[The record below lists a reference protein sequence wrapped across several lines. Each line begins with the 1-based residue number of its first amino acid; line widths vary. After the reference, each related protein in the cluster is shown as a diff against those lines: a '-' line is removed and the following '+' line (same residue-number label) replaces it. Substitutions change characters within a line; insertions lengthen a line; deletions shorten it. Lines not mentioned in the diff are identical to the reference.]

1 MGQRTKSPGE
11 RDETVAIAP
20 PGCESGRE
28 DATGAGGDNG
38 PEFSEPDFVEQLR
51 ALRTRLRLSQEQLAQ
66 RLGVS
71 FATVNRWEGG
81 RAVPS
86 ARSKARLEQLGRQT
100 AAAEPGGRPGPGSG
114 LPVDLRPFIGRDREL
129 AELLPLWAG
138 CRTLTLTG
146 AGGVGKSRLA
156 VELLRRAGDPVL
168 GAVRLDTVRDAEL
181 APAAVA
187 MALGVRG
194 KPNVPERA
202 AIAHALRDASGVLFL
217 DTCEHVADS
226 LHELLRQLL
235 EQAPGLR
242 VLATSQLPLGV
253 PGERVWRVP
262 GLALPPPVGPDP
274 AVDPAAGYDAAVD
287 PAVGYDAVRLFLA
300 RARERAPGF
309 AAGPATTAAA
319 GAATTAAG
327 AGTGGLEAAG
337 LATAG
342 LATAG
347 LATAGVA
354 IGSGLADVVEI
365 CRRLDGIP
373 LAIGLAAAWMGTL
386 SPAELLQHWD
396 TREQL
401 LADPRAEHER
411 HRTLTA
417 AIEWSSALLT
427 TADRDLVAA
436 LSVFVG
442 PFTVEDIQAVTDLSG
457 AALLAALRRLVDVS
471 WLEFSPEPGSG
482 HYRLLDPLRGWGRRE
497 LDRSGGAALAQTRH
511 AAHFRELC
519 RHAEADRFRAD
530 RGGWPQ
536 RLDLVAGNVH
546 AALGWYAGAEPD
558 RGAELAVSLLGWW
571 RRSGRLV
578 EGRHWL
584 RAFRESTA
592 GPLMRARAGTAEAL
606 LAMDIGDY
614 EDADRLAATAL
625 ARLEREDDLL
635 WIGRAL
641 TARSGAAKYR
651 GDMQRSREL
660 LERAL
665 THQRRAGDQQE
676 LASTLNNL
684 GSLTADQHDLEAAER
699 YCRLSLEAKR
709 SLGDDRS
716 LAMTMANLADVY
728 TQRRQLTEA
737 RALLADAMGLAE
749 SLGDDFLIILLRI
762 NLGENLLC
770 DNDYAAAVTPFR
782 QALDSAVQSGA
793 GRFHALAACGL
804 GQALCALGDTAKGLR
819 LLRQSRSIAQRMGDE
834 MLLEQIRAA
843 LVGAAGGSRTG
854 PPLELL
860 SARET
865 QVLEQVAGGLTNR
878 EIAAQLRISPATVQR
893 HLANIYTKLDVRN
906 RTQAARR
913 GLDLGLWPR
922 GQQRPAAPARR
933 RAARG

>member
-1 MGQRTKSPGE
+1 MIHRG
-11 RDETVAIAP
+11 
-20 PGCESGRE
+20 E
-28 DATGAGGDNG
+28 DATGSADDNG
-38 PEFSEPDFVEQLR
+38 PEGDGPDLGAQLR

-86 ARSKARLEQLGRQT
+86 ARSKARLAQLGRQV
-100 AAAEPGGRPGPGSG
+100 AAPVPGGRGGPGPD
-114 LPVDLRPFIGRDREL
+114 LPVDLRPFIGRAREL

-138 CRTLTLTG
+138 SRTLTLTG

-168 GAVRLDTVRDAEL
+168 GAVRLDTVRDAAL

-194 KPNVPERA
+194 KPNVPEPA
-202 AIAHALRDASGVLFL
+202 GIADALRDASGVLFL
-217 DTCEHVADS
+217 DTCEHVAGS
-226 LHELLRQLL
+226 LHELLRHLL
-235 EQAPGLR
+235 QQAPGLR
-242 VLATSQLPLGV
+242 VLATSQVPLGV

-262 GLALPPPVGPDP
+262 GLALPPATLPTPLAGPVLAVPPGGPDAAGP
-274 AVDPAAGYDAAVD
+274 GLQDAADPAA
-287 PAVGYDAVRLFLA
+287 GYDAVRLFLA
-300 RARERAPGF
+300 RAQERAPGF
-309 AAGPATTAAA
+309 AAGPATA
-319 GAATTAAG
+319 
-327 AGTGGLEAAG
+327 E
-337 LATAG
+337 
-342 LATAG
+342 
-347 LATAGVA
+347 
-354 IGSGLADVVEI
+354 VVEI

-386 SPAELLQHWD
+386 SPAELLQHWG

-401 LADPRAEHER
+401 LADPKAEQER

-427 TADRDLVAA
+427 AADRDLVAA

-442 PFTVEDIQAVTDLSG
+442 PFTVDDIQAVADV
-457 AALLAALRRLVDVS
+457 ADAVLLAALRRLVDVS
-471 WLEFSPEPGSG
+471 WLEFTPGPDTG
-482 HYRLLDPLRGWGRRE
+482 HYRLLDPLRGWALRQ
-497 LDRSGGAALAQTRH
+497 LDRAGAGTAEAVRARH

-519 RHAEADRFRAD
+519 RQAEADRFRAD
-530 RGGWPQ
+530 RGNWPQ
-536 RLDLVAGNVH
+536 RLEQAAGNVH
-546 AALGWYAGAEPD
+546 AALGWYATADPE
-558 RGAELAVSLLGWW
+558 RGAELAASLLGWW

-584 RAFRESTA
+584 RAFRQSVA
-592 GPLMRARAGTAEAL
+592 GPLARARAGTAEAL

-625 ARLEREDDLL
+625 TRLEHEDDLL

-641 TARSGAAKYR
+641 TARSSSAKYR

-665 THQRRAGDQQE
+665 THQRRYGDQQE

-699 YCRLSLEAKR
+699 YCRLSLEVKR
-709 SLGDDRS
+709 DLGDDRS

-728 TQRRQLTEA
+728 LQRRQFGEA
-737 RALLADAMGLAE
+737 RALLADAMALAE
-749 SLGDDFLIILLRI
+749 PLGDEFLITLLRI
-762 NLGENLLC
+762 NLGESLLG

-782 QALDSAVQSGA
+782 QALESAVSSGA

-804 GQALCALGDTAKGLR
+804 GQTLCALGDSAKGLR

-834 MLLEQIRAA
+834 ILLEQIRRELA
-843 LVGAAGGSRTG
+843 VAAGGSRPG

-860 SARET
+860 SAREA

-906 RTQAARR
+906 RTEAARR

-922 GQQRPAAPARR
+922 GQPRPALPPARR
-933 RAARG
+933 RAARA

>member
-1 MGQRTKSPGE
+1 
-11 RDETVAIAP
+11 
-20 PGCESGRE
+20 
-28 DATGAGGDNG
+28 
-38 PEFSEPDFVEQLR
+38 VEQLR
-51 ALRTRLRLSQEQLAQ
+51 VLRTRLRLSQEQLAQ

-86 ARSKARLEQLGRQT
+86 ARSRARLEQLGRQVAAT
-100 AAAEPGGRPGPGSG
+100 ATGGRAGPGTD
-114 LPVDLRPFIGRDREL
+114 LPVDLRPFLGRTREL
-129 AELLPLWAG
+129 AELLPLWAAS
-138 CRTLTLTG
+138 RTLTLTG

-156 VELLRRAGDPVL
+156 VELLRRSGDPVL
-168 GAVRLDTVRDAEL
+168 GVVRLDTVRDPAL

-194 KPNVPERA
+194 RPNVPERS
-202 AIAHALRDASGVLFL
+202 AIAEALRDLSGVLFL
-217 DTCEHVADS
+217 DTCEHVVES
-226 LHELLRQLL
+226 LYDLLRHLL
-235 EQAPGLR
+235 ERAPGLR
-242 VLATSQLPLGV
+242 VLAASQVPLGV

-262 GLALPPPVGPDP
+262 GLALPAPGVPLLDAPLGEPAPEPPPEPPPPGPPLLALTADALTGDALTADALTADALGEPAVAESRALVAVPDP
-274 AVDPAAGYDAAVD
+274 PTALPAGPAATPVTDPTTEAATGPAAETAGGA
-287 PAVGYDAVRLFLA
+287 PAVAVAYDAVRLFLA
-300 RARERAPGF
+300 RAQERAPGF
-309 AAGPATTAAA
+309 GTDPAD
-319 GAATTAAG
+319 
-327 AGTGGLEAAG
+327 
-337 LATAG
+337 
-342 LATAG
+342 
-347 LATAGVA
+347 
-354 IGSGLADVVEI
+354 LADVVEI

-386 SPAELLQHWD
+386 SPAELLQHWA
-396 TREQL
+396 TRDEL
-401 LADPRAEHER
+401 LADPRAEQER
-411 HRTLTA
+411 HRTLAA

-427 TADRDLVAA
+427 PADRRLVGV

-442 PFTVEDIQAVTDLSG
+442 PFTVDDIQAVAVEPAG

-471 WLEFSPEPGSG
+471 WLEFTPGPS
-482 HYRLLDPLRGWGRRE
+482 YRLLDPLRGWAQRE
-497 LDRSGGAALAQTRH
+497 PAGSDPDVRARH

-519 RHAEADRFRAD
+519 RQAEEARFRAD
-530 RGGWPQ
+530 RGNWPA
-536 RLDLVAGNVH
+536 RLELAAGNVH
-546 AALGWYAGAEPD
+546 AALGWYATADPE

-592 GPLMRARAGTAEAL
+592 GALARARAGTAEAL

-625 ARLEREDDLL
+625 TRLERDDDVL

-665 THQRRAGDQQE
+665 GHQRRAGDQQE

-709 SLGDDRS
+709 DLGDDRS

-728 TQRRQLTEA
+728 TQRRQLGEA
-737 RALLADAMGLAE
+737 RALLAEAMALAE
-749 SLGDDFLIILLRI
+749 SLGDDFLITLLRI
-762 NLGENLLC
+762 NLGESLLC
-770 DNDYAAAVTPFR
+770 ENDYAAAVTPFR
-782 QALDSAVQSGA
+782 QALEAAVSSGA

-804 GQALCALGDTAKGLR
+804 GQALCALGDSAKGLR

-834 MLLEQIRAA
+834 ILLEQIRAA
-843 LVGAAGGSRTG
+843 LATAAGGASPG

-860 SARET
+860 SAREA
-865 QVLEQVAGGLTNR
+865 QVLEHVAGGLTNR

-906 RTQAARR
+906 RTEAARR

-922 GQQRPAAPARR
+922 GQGRPAPSVPRR
-933 RAARG
+933 RTAPG